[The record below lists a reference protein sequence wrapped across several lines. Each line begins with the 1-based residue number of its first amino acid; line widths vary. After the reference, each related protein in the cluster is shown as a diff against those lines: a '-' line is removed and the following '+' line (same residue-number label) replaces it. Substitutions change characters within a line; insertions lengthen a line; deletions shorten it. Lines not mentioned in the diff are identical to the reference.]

1 MDGHA
6 NLLIILLAIAYV
18 AILFLVLLRSEN
30 SAAQNPRWRAAVYG
44 LSTGLCVAGW
54 IFYGAEGYVAD
65 NDWRFAANYLSPLL
79 IFTLFF
85 PLWLKVGK
93 VAHRENV
100 GSLADFL
107 ASRYGKSRVLGPLV
121 ACVAIFGTMPYTALQ
136 LKSLIVGWRQVTG
149 QQSSEDLALL
159 VLTGLFIGFAIIFGT
174 RRPSTGER
182 NQGLMR
188 VVAIGAVVK
197 IVTMAVAT
205 LPILA
210 AIGRAFGSSSTMD
223 SSKVSTF
230 LSPRATR

>member
-1 MDGHA
+1 LEGHTDV
-6 NLLIILLAIAYV
+6 LIIALAVAYV

-30 SAAQNPRWRAAVYG
+30 STAQGSKLRAAVYG
-44 LSTGLCVAGW
+44 LSTGLCIAGW
-54 IFYGAEGYVAD
+54 IFYGAEGFVAD
-65 NDWRFAANYLSPLL
+65 NDWRFLANYLSPLL

-85 PLWLKVGK
+85 PLWLKIGK

-136 LKSLIVGWRQVTG
+136 LKSMISGWRHVTG

-159 VLTGLFIGFAIIFGT
+159 VLTGLFIIFAIVFGT
-174 RRPSTGER
+174 RRTSAGER

-188 VVAIGAVVK
+188 VVAIGALVK
-197 IVTMAVAT
+197 LATMT
-205 LPILA
+205 IA
-210 AIGRAFGSSSTMD
+210 AIPQLTAIILSIRAGSFSLPEHIPFQPDLT
-223 SSKVSTF
+223 
-230 LSPRATR
+230 